1 VIKALAS
8 LMLSLCLCV
17 PVRAE
22 RTVVLVD
29 SNVIEEEI
37 LNAVRDLQIQIP
49 ELLEDVRIKVEIPDI
64 ELHIPEI
71 NLQLPE
77 IRIPET
83 HVQGPLSVHIPE
95 IHIPEIRIQIPKI
108 DIQTREL
115 LK

>member
-1 VIKALAS
+1 MIKALAS
-8 LMLSLCLCV
+8 LVLLLCFCLLGWAGEKVAC
-17 PVRAE
+17 
-22 RTVVLVD
+22 VD
-29 SNVIEEEI
+29 SNAIEEEI
-37 LNAVRDLQIQIP
+37 RNAVRDLQIQIP
-49 ELLEDVRIKVEIPDI
+49 ELLEDIRMKVQIPDI

-108 DIQTREL
+108 DIQTRDL
-115 LK
+115 PK

>member
-8 LMLSLCLCV
+8 FVLLLCFCLLGWAREKVAC
-17 PVRAE
+17 
-22 RTVVLVD
+22 VD
-29 SNVIEEEI
+29 SNAIEQEI
-37 LNAVRDLQIQIP
+37 RNAVRDLQIRIP
-49 ELLEDVRIKVEIPDI
+49 ELLEDIRIRVQIPDI

-83 HVQGPLSVHIPE
+83 HVQRPLDIHIPE
-95 IHIPEIRIQIPKI
+95 IRIPEIRIQIPKI
-108 DIQTREL
+108 DIQKREL

>member
-49 ELLEDVRIKVEIPDI
+49 ELLRTVRVKIQMSEIRVQTPEI
-64 ELHIPEI
+64 RVGLPEILIPAIRLQVPVNVRIPEI
-71 NLQLPE
+71 QLPE
-77 IRIPET
+77 IRI
-83 HVQGPLSVHIPE
+83 E
-95 IHIPEIRIQIPKI
+95 ILRI
-108 DIQTREL
+108 DHQTRKSPE
-115 LK
+115 